1 VGGGGNAVLAA
12 MDVTRGGAAGW
23 DASALPLFPV
33 AMLLYYGVTINLLLF
48 VFNLIPIP
56 PLDGSHV
63 LRQFLPYEV
72 ERIYN
77 RIGMIGLIVIFFFGG
92 SLIFGT
98 FYYPLL
104 GVFDRLLGSL

>member
-1 VGGGGNAVLAA
+1 MA
-12 MDVTRGGAAGW
+12 DHIPGANT
-23 DASALPLFPV
+23 SARLFPA

-63 LRQFLPYEV
+63 LRHFLPYDV
-72 ERIYN
+72 ERVYDQVG
-77 RIGMIGLIVIFFFGG
+77 RYGLLIILFFGG
-92 SLIFGT
+92 TLIFGT

-104 GVFDRLLGSL
+104 GVFDRVLVSL